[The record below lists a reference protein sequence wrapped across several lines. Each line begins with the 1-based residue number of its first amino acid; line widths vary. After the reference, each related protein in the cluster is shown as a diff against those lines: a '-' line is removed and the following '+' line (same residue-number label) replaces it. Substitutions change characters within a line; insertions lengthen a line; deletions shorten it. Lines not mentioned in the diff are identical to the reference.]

1 VSEVDGGLIQW
12 ICVRE
17 AHRHTPPPDQS
28 TPFNIHEEGGWAY
41 CPAGATQNH
50 LWYRTGGI
58 TRAGLDRFAWPR
70 EDEVDR

>member
-1 VSEVDGGLIQW
+1 VDGGLIQW
-12 ICVRE
+12 ICVRD

-41 CPAGATQNH
+41 CPAGATQSH

-58 TRAGLDRFAWPR
+58 TRAGLDRFKWPR
-70 EDEVDR
+70 EDEVGR